1 MFSQGCT
8 SKNSKLLTLF
18 KHIAHVSNQNFNL
31 ANTCMQK
38 ALFCT
43 RAVGN
48 PVISKFKVYLI
59 STTRRPSTLVG
70 YLNGSMHFY
79 VGQKLNMYNDA
90 VTLFSPF
97 NFLGRID

>member
-18 KHIAHVSNQNFNL
+18 KQIAHVSNQNFNL

-48 PVISKFKVYLI
+48 PVISKFKVYLL
-59 STTRRPSTLVG
+59 STTTKYKKTQYFGWLPEWINAFLCRPEIEHL
-70 YLNGSMHFY
+70 
-79 VGQKLNMYNDA
+79 Q
-90 VTLFSPF
+90 
-97 NFLGRID
+97 